1 MAHTMTLR
9 NVPDSILRVL
19 RERARQH
26 GRSMQKEIMSI
37 LEEAVVDHA
46 SVVEQLAILRVRL
59 GAQMTLDQIHEAI
72 EEGHG

>member
-1 MAHTMTLR
+1 MSHTMTLR

-19 RERARQH
+19 REQARQH

-46 SVVEQLAILRVRL
+46 SLVEQLTTLRVRL
-59 GAQMTLDQIHEAI
+59 GAQMTLDEIHEAT